1 VKHNIESVRNEYR
14 RSNQSFEPI
23 YAEPFSHFNQW
34 MEEALNSEEKEPTA
48 MTLSTIGNDGFP
60 QARIVLLKQFNSEGF
75 VFFTNYASEKGKS
88 IENNSSVALL
98 MFWPQL
104 ERQVRITGI
113 AVKTDHKTSDE
124 YFSSRPKESNIGAW
138 ASNQSKEIPSRTFL
152 EDQYRT
158 VEKKFRDQS
167 PPRPPFWGGYRV
179 IPHKIEFWQGRTNRL
194 HDRILYVKSAEGWKT
209 TRLAP

>member
-1 VKHNIESVRNEYR
+1 
-14 RSNQSFEPI
+14 
-23 YAEPFSHFNQW
+23 
-34 MEEALNSEEKEPTA
+34 

-60 QARIVLLKQFNSEGF
+60 QARIVLLKQFNSDGF
-75 VFFTNYASEKGKS
+75 VFFTNYTSEKGKS

-158 VEKKFRDQS
+158 VEKKFMDQS

-209 TRLAP
+209 SRLAP